1 MISGYY
7 VFRYKGWIHL
17 QPKLFAAPF
26 ARQLIACVACK
37 RLKGI
42 WAQEKR
48 FPCTFLRHN
57 SFQAPDTQSRMLQIR
72 PKKGGYK
79 AFSSPS
85 SRQRGLIY
93 AQ

>member
-7 VFRYKGWIHL
+7 SFLDTKEGIHL

-48 FPCTFLRHN
+48 FPRTFLRHN
-57 SFQAPDTQSRMLQIR
+57 SFQAPDTQSRMLQMNP
-72 PKKGGYK
+72 PKEK
-79 AFSSPS
+79 
-85 SRQRGLIY
+85 RV
-93 AQ
+93 

>member
-17 QPKLFAAPF
+17 QPKLFVPAF
-26 ARQLIACVACK
+26 ARRLIACVACR

-48 FPCTFLRHN
+48 FPRTFLRHN
-57 SFQAPDTQSRMLQIR
+57 SFQTPDTQSCMLQMNP
-72 PKKGGYK
+72 PKERRVKG
-79 AFSSPS
+79 F
-85 SRQRGLIY
+85 
-93 AQ
+93 

>member
-1 MISGYY
+1 M
-7 VFRYKGWIHL
+7 

-48 FPCTFLRHN
+48 FPRTFLRHN
-57 SFQAPDTQSRMLQIR
+57 SFQAPDTQSRMLQMNP
-72 PKKGGYK
+72 PKEK
-79 AFSSPS
+79 
-85 SRQRGLIY
+85 RV
-93 AQ
+93 